1 MQRQIIEQLSEI
13 TEEEQ
18 YILIPENPS
27 PRSLYAK
34 SGRFIIERR
43 HMSHLSFGESTAAI
57 CLRPHPRFR
66 EFPTHSHDFIE
77 IMYVCSGR
85 ITHVFGKQ
93 KLVLN
98 TDELIVLG
106 RDTKHSIL
114 AAGKNDIGINLI
126 ISTDLFEVLL
136 NSLRQNS
143 QLPGKTF
150 ENLLKRGGLPYC
162 VFDVSDSLPVRN
174 LMESMIHSVIC
185 ERNRD
190 GYILQQSLN
199 LLLCY
204 LASMEEA
211 KEPAAQDSYE
221 EKLKKKI
228 LNYIRTSYSTA
239 TLTEA
244 AHMMGLSPSYLSRTV
259 CQSFGMTFKEL
270 LMNERFDAAR
280 DLLRTTAMPIGDI
293 INRVGYENSSYF
305 HKEFKK
311 RYSVTPGAYRKAQK

>member
-18 YILIPENPS
+18 YILIPEHHS

-34 SGRFIIERR
+34 PGRVIIERR
-43 HMSHLSFGESTAAI
+43 HVSHLSFGEATAPI

-66 EFPTHSHDFIE
+66 EFPNHSHDFIE

-85 ITHVFGKQ
+85 ITHVFGRQ
-93 KLVLN
+93 KLSLN

-106 RDTKHSIL
+106 RDTRHSIL

-126 ISTDLFEVLL
+126 ISTELFEQVIH
-136 NSLRQNS
+136 SLRQNS

-150 ENLLKRGGLPYC
+150 ESLLKRDGLPFC
-162 VFDVSDSLPVRN
+162 VFDASDSLAVRN
-174 LMESMIHSVIC
+174 LMETMIHEVIC
-185 ERNRD
+185 QRQRD

-204 LASMEEA
+204 LASMEAA
-211 KEPAAQDSYE
+211 KSPESQESYD

-259 CQSFGMTFKEL
+259 CAVFGQSFKDLLMAERFEAAREL
-270 LMNERFDAAR
+270 LRSTN
-280 DLLRTTAMPIGDI
+280 MPIGDI

-305 HKEFKK
+305 HKEFRR
-311 RYSVTPGAYRKAQK
+311 RYGQTPGAYRKSHE

>member
-1 MQRQIIEQLSEI
+1 MQRQILEQLSEI

-18 YILIPENPS
+18 YIMIPENPS
-27 PRSLYAK
+27 PRALYAK

-85 ITHVFGKQ
+85 ITHVFGNQ
-93 KLVLN
+93 RLVLN
-98 TDELIVLG
+98 TDELILLG
-106 RDTKHSIL
+106 RDTKHSLL

-126 ISTDLFEVLL
+126 ISTELFELL
-136 NSLRQNS
+136 IHSLRQNS

-150 ENLLKRGGLPYC
+150 ERLLNGDGLPYY
-162 VFDVSDSLPVRN
+162 VFDASDSLPIRN

-185 ERNRD
+185 ERRRD

-204 LASMEEA
+204 LASMEAA
-211 KEPAAQDSYE
+211 KAPTLQESYE
-221 EKLKKKI
+221 DKLKKKI
-228 LNYIRTSYSTA
+228 LNYIRTSYRSA

-244 AHMMGLSPSYLSRTV
+244 AQMTGLSPSYLSRTV
-259 CQSFGMTFKEL
+259 CHAFGVSFKEL
-270 LMNERFDAAR
+270 LMTERFDAAR
-280 DLLRTTAMPIGDI
+280 ELLRTTGMPIGDI

-305 HKEFKK
+305 HKEFKR
-311 RYSVTPGAYRKAQK
+311 RYGLTPGAYRRSQS